1 MKKFISYAAAGA
13 AMMMAVSCATTKKMD
28 VSELSGRWEITAV
41 NGKPVASSAL
51 ESQPFLG
58 FDVTEGKI
66 FGNAGCNRITSGF
79 SSAGGA
85 GHITFDKVASTRMM
99 CPDMTVE
106 QNVLQALDK
115 VVGYKSTGAGEVAL
129 TGENGSTLI
138 SLKVI
143 KPEIDAAGLGGT
155 WLIRTLGGKELT
167 PTPEASY
174 TVTFDAANR
183 TFSCSTGCN
192 TLGGSFSADYSDF
205 RFDLST
211 STMMMCPDTSV
222 EDTLKELLPS
232 VTRYGRISGG
242 GIGFY
247 SDSDTLV
254 MTLVR

>member
-1 MKKFISYAAAGA
+1 
-13 AMMMAVSCATTKKMD
+13 MMMAVSCATTKKMD

-115 VVGYKSTGAGEVAL
+115 VVGS
-129 TGENGSTLI
+129 
-138 SLKVI
+138 
-143 KPEIDAAGLGGT
+143 
-155 WLIRTLGGKELT
+155 W
-167 PTPEASY
+167 
-174 TVTFDAANR
+174 
-183 TFSCSTGCN
+183 
-192 TLGGSFSADYSDF
+192 
-205 RFDLST
+205 
-211 STMMMCPDTSV
+211 
-222 EDTLKELLPS
+222 
-232 VTRYGRISGG
+232 
-242 GIGFY
+242 
-247 SDSDTLV
+247 
-254 MTLVR
+254 